1 MPLVIREL
9 HRPRTPSTLNEEWLL
24 LENTGPGPINAH
36 GCALTVA
43 RGRATIGRTRSARS
57 IPASCCSRTRRSASS
72 PARRR
77 RRRRARRPTRRTIK
91 NYHLFL
97 REPVLERPGMVVRVA
112 LKQLELAR
120 AVFAA
125 RRARTASASE

>member
-1 MPLVIREL
+1 MPLVFRTL
-9 HRPRTPSTLNEEWLL
+9 HKSKDARLLNEEWLL

-43 RGRATIGRTRSARS
+43 RGPHDRPRALGTLDPGFVLHPNEKIRLVTGTPSKKAEGKPPES
-57 IPASCCSRTRRSASS
+57 GDV
-72 PARRR
+72 
-77 RRRRARRPTRRTIK
+77 K

-97 REPVLERPGMVVRVA
+97 KEAVLAKPGTVVCLA

-120 AVFAA
+120 AVFQPDAPEGVA
-125 RRARTASASE
+125 KEA